1 MFVAVCDVV
10 LTEAFRW
17 ISRGDA
23 RARTLEVGRDMARI
37 LDTSPT
43 RASLAKPWRE
53 RLDALERRPAF

>member
-23 RARTLEVGRDMARI
+23 RARTRDMARI